1 MAVRKDTKADIFG
14 LISVCFVYF
23 AVETS
28 FLRRTHP
35 ASSAPVSTTA
45 DHTPAKPEASP
56 AGSHHAA
63 FFRQSG
69 WLMIANVSSGVM
81 MYAVHLLNK
90 KIPPEQYAIFGVL
103 LAVAM
108 FVPNMPLQMVFAQQ
122 TAQALAT
129 DRKRELAG
137 MIRLAWLG
145 TFGLFLLLALGIF
158 IWQKNIL
165 AGWQI
170 TNPADLWITVFVV
183 LFSLWLPMFW
193 GVLQGQQDFFWL
205 GWSNI
210 LNGAGRLSIASFL
223 VLVLGAYAGGMM
235 LGVLLGLAVAV
246 GVAVWQTRSLWLL
259 HAQPFD
265 WRSLL
270 KEIIPLM
277 LGFAAVQFFFTADTM
292 FVKAL
297 FTGED
302 AAFYVSAGTLSR
314 GLLWLVVPLAT
325 VMFPKIV
332 HSVARSEKSNLLG
345 LVLLGTAILAAGGA
359 VALMILGPWIVRL
372 AYSSE
377 YVSVAATVLPWYAW
391 AMVPLSLAYALVNN
405 LMARSQFRVVPVL
418 LLLAAAY
425 GVALSQ
431 FHASLVMVLKT
442 LGVFNLLLLGVC
454 AWFTWGVGRK
464 ARMEDGR

>member
-1 MAVRKDTKADIFG
+1 MPA
-14 LISVCFVYF
+14 
-23 AVETS
+23 ETS
-28 FLRRTHP
+28 EP
-35 ASSAPVSTTA
+35 APVVAETRQ
-45 DHTPAKPEASP
+45 
-56 AGSHHAA
+56 HAA

-69 WLMIANVSSGVM
+69 WLMIANVGSGGM

-90 KIPPEQYAIFGVL
+90 KIPPEQYGIFGVL

-108 FVPNMPLQMVFAQQ
+108 FVPSMPLQMVLAQQ

-145 TFGLFLLLALGIF
+145 TFGLCLLLALGTC
-158 IWQKNIL
+158 IWQKDIL

-170 TNPADLWITVFVV
+170 TNPADLWITVLVV
-183 LFSLWLPMFW
+183 LFSFWLPMFW
-193 GVLQGQQDFFWL
+193 GVLQGQQNFLWF
-205 GWSNI
+205 GWTY
-210 LNGAGRLSIASFL
+210 LVNGVGRLGIASFL

-235 LGVLLGLAVAV
+235 LGVLLGLAVGV

-259 HAQPFD
+259 RAQPFD

-270 KEIIPLM
+270 KQILPLM

-292 FVKAL
+292 FVKAY
-297 FTGED
+297 FSGDD

-314 GLLWLVVPLAT
+314 GLMWLVVPLAT

-345 LVLLGTAILAAGGA
+345 VVLLGTAVLAAGGA
-359 VALMILGPWIVRL
+359 VGLTILGPWVVKL
-372 AYSSE
+372 AYSKQ
-377 YVSVAATVLPWYAW
+377 YVSVAAAVLPWYAW

-405 LMARSQFRVVPVL
+405 LMARSQFRAVPVL

-425 GVALSQ
+425 GIALTRY
-431 FHASLVMVLKT
+431 HDSLIMVLKT

-454 AWFTWGVGRK
+454 AWFTWCAKGKPVMANG
-464 ARMEDGR
+464 E

>member
-1 MAVRKDTKADIFG
+1 MP
-14 LISVCFVYF
+14 
-23 AVETS
+23 VETIE
-28 FLRRTHP
+28 P
-35 ASSAPVSTTA
+35 A
-45 DHTPAKPEASP
+45 PAAAEMR
-56 AGSHHAA
+56 HHIA

-69 WLMIANVSSGVM
+69 WLMVANVGSGVM

-90 KIPPEQYAIFGVL
+90 KIPPEQYSIFGVL

-108 FVPNMPLQMVFAQQ
+108 FVPNMPLQMVLAQQ

-145 TFGLFLLLALGIF
+145 TFGLCLLLALGTF
-158 IWQKNIL
+158 IWQKDIL
-165 AGWQI
+165 SGWQI

-183 LFSLWLPMFW
+183 LFSFWLPMFW
-193 GVLQGQQDFFWL
+193 GVLQGQQNFLWL
-205 GWSNI
+205 GGSNI
-210 LNGAGRLSIASFL
+210 LNGVGRLGIASFL
-223 VLVLGAYAGGMM
+223 VLALGAYAGGMM
-235 LGVLLGLAVAV
+235 LGVLLGLAVGV

-270 KEIIPLM
+270 KQIVPLM

-292 FVKAL
+292 FVKAY
-297 FTGED
+297 FSGDD

-314 GLLWLVVPLAT
+314 GLMWLVVPLAT

-345 LVLLGTAILAAGGA
+345 VVLLGTAVLAAGGA
-359 VALMILGPWIVRL
+359 VGLTILGPWVIKLV
-372 AYSSE
+372 YSKE
-377 YVSVAATVLPWYAW
+377 YVSVAAAVLPWYAW

-405 LMARSQFRVVPVL
+405 LMARSQFRVVPAL
-418 LLLAAAY
+418 LLLAVAY

-431 FHASLVMVLKT
+431 FHNSLVTVLKT
-442 LGVFNLLLLGVC
+442 LGIFNLLLLGVC
-454 AWFTWGVGRK
+454 AWFAFYSSKFKVQSPKLRG
-464 ARMEDGR
+464 